1 MLSHLLVTLLY
12 IYLTHKQRPRKRQQR
27 AEAILLATQVSRK
40 EHTWCMVYDSSKD
53 NQPEIK
59 ALLPHE
65 CHSTLS
71 GISDLSSFQ
80 FLVWTG
86 RLCLASYVTIF
97 IKYQLLLR
105 GSEAKDSD
113 RHKREKAGNENMSV
127 SKTSPL
133 TAMFFVEAHQLE
145 A

>member
-1 MLSHLLVTLLY
+1 
-12 IYLTHKQRPRKRQQR
+12 
-27 AEAILLATQVSRK
+27 
-40 EHTWCMVYDSSKD
+40 MVYDSSKD

-97 IKYQLLLR
+97 IKYQLLLLWLR

-127 SKTSPL
+127 SKTSPR